1 MPVVSS
7 LFIYPIKSCRGIAVS
22 TLHFEA
28 RGPAFD
34 RRWMLVTPQ
43 GDAITQR
50 QNPRLALIETQ
61 LSGGLLKV
69 RAPKQ
74 QPLSIEPAPL
84 SARRAV
90 RVWSFEGEALD
101 AGTTAAEWFSQA
113 IGEECRLVQFAPDV
127 HRRVSQQF
135 TDLKSEL
142 AFADGYPAL
151 LTSLESLSELNR
163 RLATPLPMNRF
174 RPNIVV
180 RDCRPF
186 EEDSWQT
193 LEGADLRL
201 SVVKPC
207 DRCKI
212 TTIDQA
218 QLKTS
223 KEPLRTLATFRK
235 TPEGVLFG
243 QNCVHHAPGSLRVGE
258 VLRATYRSGAAT

>member
-22 TLHFEA
+22 TLRFER

-34 RRWMLVTPQ
+34 RRWMLVNAQ

-50 QNPRLALIETQ
+50 QNPRLALIETH
-61 LSGGLLKV
+61 LSSGLLEV

-74 QPLSIEPAPL
+74 QPLSIEPAPET
-84 SARRAV
+84 ARRPV

-101 AGTTAAEWFSQA
+101 TGDRAAAWFSEA
-113 IGEECRLVQFAPDV
+113 IGEACRLVEFAPDV
-127 HRRVSQQF
+127 QRRVSQRY
-135 TDLKSEL
+135 TDLKSEI

-151 LTSLESLSELNR
+151 LISLESLSELNR
-163 RLATPLPMNRF
+163 RLETPVPMNRY

-186 EEDSWQT
+186 EEDTWQT
-193 LEGADLRL
+193 LEGSDLRL
-201 SVVKPC
+201 EVVKPC

-212 TTIDQA
+212 TTIDQSR
-218 QLKTS
+218 LKMS

-235 TPEGVLFG
+235 TPRGVLFG
-243 QNCVHHAPGSLRVGE
+243 QNCVHHAPGTLNVGE
-258 VLRATYRSGAAT
+258 SLRATYRSKPNR